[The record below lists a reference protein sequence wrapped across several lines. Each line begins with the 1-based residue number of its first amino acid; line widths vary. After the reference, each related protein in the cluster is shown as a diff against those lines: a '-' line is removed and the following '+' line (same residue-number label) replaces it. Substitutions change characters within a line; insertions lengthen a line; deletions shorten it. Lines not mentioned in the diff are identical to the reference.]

1 VTKGAKEP
9 YRLLTSLAEF
19 RLLLRHDNA
28 QSRLTQKGYEIGLV
42 DDSTYQMYLNK
53 QLMYQQLLTHLKE
66 NVILPNA
73 KNNDLLR
80 SIESAPIYESMSFEK
95 LLKRPEITISQLSLF
110 GYERQDADVETEV
123 ETFIKYDGYIQ
134 KSLREAQKMS
144 RLEHKK
150 IPDLIAYDKISNMSL
165 EAREKLSKIKPE
177 TVGQASRISGVSPVD
192 ISMLVVYIE
201 SGQANA

>member
-1 VTKGAKEP
+1 
-9 YRLLTSLAEF
+9 
-19 RLLLRHDNA
+19 
-28 QSRLTQKGYEIGLV
+28 
-42 DDSTYQMYLNK
+42 
-53 QLMYQQLLTHLKE
+53 MYQQLLTLFKE

-73 KNNDLLR
+73 TNNHLLA
-80 SIESAPIYESMSFEK
+80 SIHSAPIYESMSFEK
-95 LLKRPEITISQLSLF
+95 LLKRPEISITNLSLF
-110 GYERQDADVETEV
+110 GYERKDSDVETEV

-150 IPDLIAYDKISNMSL
+150 IPDAIAYDKISNMSL
-165 EAREKLSKIKPE
+165 EAREKLTKIKPE

-201 SGQANA
+201 SGQATA

>member
-1 VTKGAKEP
+1 
-9 YRLLTSLAEF
+9 
-19 RLLLRHDNA
+19 
-28 QSRLTQKGYEIGLV
+28 
-42 DDSTYQMYLNK
+42 
-53 QLMYQQLLTHLKE
+53 MYQQLLAHLKE

-73 KNNDLLR
+73 KNNEILA
-80 SIESAPIYESMSFEK
+80 SIDSAPIYESMSFEK
-95 LLKRPEITISQLSLF
+95 LLKRPEVSISHLSLF
-110 GYERQDADVETEV
+110 RYERQDADVETEV